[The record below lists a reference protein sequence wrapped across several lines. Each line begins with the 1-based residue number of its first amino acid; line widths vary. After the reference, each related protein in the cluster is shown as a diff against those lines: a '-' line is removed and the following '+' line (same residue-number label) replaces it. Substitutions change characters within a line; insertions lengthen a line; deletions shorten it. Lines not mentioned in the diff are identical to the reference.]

1 MRCADPS
8 MTGSPA
14 PTTPEP
20 TKVERIRSDLQAE
33 ASQLRAE
40 LWGLCNGN
48 FGCSPP
54 LFCYTGHSHHGHL
67 PVLDPWAQRAELEQI
82 SQERDAAWQRCE
94 AMERKLEIERL
105 TARACATE
113 AVEVREKCEERSSE
127 VLEELAA
134 AEAENAKLR
143 EMVMSQGM
151 ISQNS
156 LLHEIHNKV
165 MASLSQGEELKQH
178 LQASTSPSNH
188 QYHQLSHVVR
198 GSSTPLQ
205 PCDWFQTQGTLCKH
219 QREVEELT
227 ERLRASTEELRE
239 YDLER
244 VTWSRRAAEL
254 EGSLEEG
261 EMVRQDLEKM
271 VETLKVK
278 LERSEEHTAMLEEH
292 TEFTEHRGARAYVDL
307 TVPSRQEDF
316 SIINQD
322 LPASRPGAKLR
333 YALRDASVHGE
344 PLALELPSPSTVM
357 LPPPKVVRVVEES
370 SSVPTASLSGMSPS
384 SGEFAVKNYQCFLDA
399 SVTR

>member
-1 MRCADPS
+1 
-8 MTGSPA
+8 
-14 PTTPEP
+14 
-20 TKVERIRSDLQAE
+20 
-33 ASQLRAE
+33 
-40 LWGLCNGN
+40 
-48 FGCSPP
+48 
-54 LFCYTGHSHHGHL
+54 
-67 PVLDPWAQRAELEQI
+67 LDRWAELEQL

-94 AMERKLEIERL
+94 ALERKLEIERL

-113 AVEVREKCEERSSE
+113 AVEVREKCEERSLE

-188 QYHQLSHVVR
+188 HHQLSHVVR

-227 ERLRASTEELRE
+227 ERLRASTEELHE
-239 YDLER
+239 YELHR
-244 VTWSRRAAEL
+244 VTCSRRIAEL

-271 VETLKVK
+271 LETLKVK

-292 TEFTEHRGARAYVDL
+292 AEFTEKCRAYVDL
-307 TVPSRQEDF
+307 TESRQED
-316 SIINQD
+316 
-322 LPASRPGAKLR
+322 LPTSRPGAKLR
-333 YALRDASVHGE
+333 YALRDAVHGE

-384 SGEFAVKNYQCFLDA
+384 SGEFAGPKNYQCFLDA